1 MTKLFIAD
9 AFTSV
14 PFAGN
19 PAAVCIIEEDKSDK
33 WMSDLAAEMNLS
45 ETAFVKKEKEGFS
58 LRWFTP
64 VTEVE
69 LCGHATLASSHILW
83 QYGYLKNDEDAVFHT
98 RFSGILKAV
107 KNGDEITLNFPCISV
122 KDCDSY
128 PELVSALGMNPK
140 YTGVSGQEEK
150 NHLIELYTEKQVREL
165 KPDFSLLSKLPKSG
179 IIVTALSESKDYDFV
194 SRYFTP
200 SHGINEDPVTGSA
213 HCSLTP
219 YWSKK
224 LGKSEMNAFQA
235 SSRGGKIKVKL
246 EGDRVLLTGRAVTV
260 LEGNLL
266 I

>member
-1 MTKLFIAD
+1 
-9 AFTSV
+9 
-14 PFAGN
+14 
-19 PAAVCIIEEDKSDK
+19 
-33 WMSDLAAEMNLS
+33 
-45 ETAFVKKEKEGFS
+45 
-58 LRWFTP
+58 
-64 VTEVE
+64 
-69 LCGHATLASSHILW
+69 
-83 QYGYLKNDEDAVFHT
+83 
-98 RFSGILKAV
+98 
-107 KNGDEITLNFPCISV
+107 
-122 KDCDSY
+122 
-128 PELVSALGMNPK
+128 MNPK

-179 IIVTALSESKDYDFV
+179 IIVTALSESNDYDFV